1 LHAGGRLDFFHAV
14 TITGCGVAVH
24 SAYVVTCLL
33 LQPFCFMALNV
44 LEPFVGTLEV
54 IKVTLTLAAFKH
66 LETRP
71 LGPLPPPPAAPP
83 PFTQAY
89 VAKFGA
95 ATRALLSEAPPP
107 PMEPSGPQGPAQGF
121 FQQSVATL
129 TQGNPLDLAAA
140 WIAVIQ
146 IGLSAT
152 ISLYIAGRRL
162 VATAQVA
169 AAMTKMKSMQEAE
182 GEPEGGAGGE
192 EQAEGK
198 ASFLAR
204 CVPVLGTGG
213 KGRYVMTSR
222 KGDRR
227 DEGRL
232 VAQTPETGD
241 QESADAEVS
250 VMEPVHEWEQL
261 ALAPV
266 HSQPLLEKPSESERS
281 TEGRSLRSTRHCG
294 SNLGTDGTS
303 QGSGGASKG
312 EKDDGGESSRS
323 SKSRESDDAV

>member
-1 LHAGGRLDFFHAV
+1 LKAGQHLDFFQAV
-14 TITGCGVAVH
+14 TITGCSVAVH

-54 IKVTLTLAAFKH
+54 IKVTLILAAFKH

-71 LGPLPPPPAAPP
+71 LGPLPPSI
-83 PFTQAY
+83 TQAD

-107 PMEPSGPQGPAQGF
+107 PPMEPSGPQGLGIRVQGVL
-121 FQQSVATL
+121 QDNMAKL
-129 TQGNPLDLAAA
+129 TQGNPLDLAAT
-140 WIAVIQ
+140 WITVIQ

-182 GEPEGGAGGE
+182 GKPEGGAGGE

-213 KGRYVMTSR
+213 KGRYAMTSG

-227 DEGRL
+227 DEGR
-232 VAQTPETGD
+232 QGD
-241 QESADAEVS
+241 QGRKAGYAESADAEVV

-261 ALAPV
+261 ALVPA
-266 HSQPLLEKPSESERS
+266 HSQPLLEKPSESEPS

-294 SNLGTDGTS
+294 SKGTDGTS
-303 QGSGGASKG
+303 QGSSGASKG